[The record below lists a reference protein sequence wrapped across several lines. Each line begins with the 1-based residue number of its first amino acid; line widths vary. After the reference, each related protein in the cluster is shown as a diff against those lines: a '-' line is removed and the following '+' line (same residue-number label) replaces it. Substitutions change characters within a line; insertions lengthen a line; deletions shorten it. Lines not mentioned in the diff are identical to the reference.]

1 MCFNISDGDDSN
13 NDGDLV
19 VVNQVPMKTRKFVFN
34 GKL

>member
-1 MCFNISDGDDSN
+1 MCFNISDGDDS

-19 VVNQVPMKTRKFVFN
+19 VVNQVPMKTRKLVFN